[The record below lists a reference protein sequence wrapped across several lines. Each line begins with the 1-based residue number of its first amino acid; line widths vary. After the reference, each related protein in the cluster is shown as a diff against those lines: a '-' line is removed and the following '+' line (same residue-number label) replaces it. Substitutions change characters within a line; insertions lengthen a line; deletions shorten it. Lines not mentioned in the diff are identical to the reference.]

1 MGRPA
6 GGLEEWL
13 RGRCDAELIE
23 LLRRRPDAVSAR
35 SFSDL
40 ADRLSTPWSVSAALD
55 SADTAMLQLLEVLQ
69 ALGDGVEAGLVE
81 RFLGKPPGAPL
92 ERLLRLGLVW
102 RLDDGRLRIAKPV
115 ADLTETPLGLGKP
128 VAELLPA
135 LSVDQLK
142 AIAASYGDRT
152 QRRKAEWIA
161 LLTGVLTDAE
171 RILSTLA
178 ALPSPVAELATKL
191 AWEGPYLHGTVSA
204 LASRGGYREDDPAR
218 LVRFGWVLPVGWDA
232 GQMPPTTGWATSRPA
247 RSSPCC
253 GHGGSSTGCPRTT
266 ATRPARPPRRWAGP
280 NRARRRC
287 APTCSPSSTSCR
299 PTPGSVTSTR
309 WSPAWCGSAPTST
322 ATPPR
327 PARSS
332 RPPSPRPSCS
342 ASSPNAP

>member
-13 RGRCDAELIE
+13 RGRSDAELIE
-23 LLRRRPDAVSAR
+23 LLRRRPDAASAR

-115 ADLTETPLGLGKP
+115 ADLTETPLGLGRP

-171 RILSTLA
+171 RILSTFA

-204 LASRGGYREDDPAR
+204 LAWRGGYREDDPAR

-232 GQMPPTTGWATSRPA
+232 GQMPLEVALAIRPDRRRVGAGRSQTAGRAHRPQPA
-247 RSSPCC
+247 RHRAGRRGRLP
-253 GHGGSSTGCPRTT
+253 GADQGGQG
-266 ATRPARPPRRWAGP
+266 
-280 NRARRRC
+280 ARRHRG
-287 APTCSPSSTSCR
+287 AAATLARDARLGGARRGAQR
-299 PTPGSVTSTR
+299 PGDADDLR
-309 WSPAWCGSAPTST
+309 RRLAG
-322 ATPPR
+322 
-327 PARSS
+327 
-332 RPPSPRPSCS
+332 
-342 ASSPNAP
+342 